1 MNSSVV
7 VVSLR
12 VADLEMG
19 YDRTAFTFATIE
31 VVIEDGAPDL
41 PRLLARVDVPHD
53 RHQRLL
59 TGIVVVC
66 IANDIDLMHQL
77 RPSRLDTRGN
87 GRGGHATNGQ
97 RTACGVGLGVA

>member
-1 MNSSVV
+1 MNSAIVI
-7 VVSLR
+7 VSLR

-31 VVIEDGAPDL
+31 VVIIEDGAPAL
-41 PRLLARVDVPHD
+41 PRLF
-53 RHQRLL
+53 

-66 IANDIDLMHQL
+66 SASDLDVVHQL

-87 GRGGHATNGQ
+87 GHGGNAAGGQ
-97 RTACGVGLGVA
+97 RKACDVGLSVA